1 MKKMKWIALFVL
13 AAALLLAGCSGRTPE
28 AAPTAAPETTAT
40 AEPTEAPTE
49 APTATPETTATA
61 EPTATATAEATATA
75 AATADAAN
83 TAAPTTAQP
92 VNGIVNMPEEGRK
105 LYAAQLTRYS
115 AALAEQWN
123 EGRYFESGMSEL
135 ATWYYDGDARTN
147 IGVYFPDLDN
157 DGSPEMVIGAIS
169 GADTDPAVLEIWTV
183 VNGTPTMI
191 AQSHTRDRFYVEYL
205 DEDGIWM
212 IGREGSSG
220 AANSTWMFYTLRSGA
235 LELAQGVTYDASS
248 GTALWYMTYDEDNDV
263 SNDTLS
269 EESLCQGII
278 DSHQSRYTAL
288 AYTPY
293 SEIA

>member
-28 AAPTAAPETTAT
+28 AAPTATPEATAT
-40 AEPTEAPTE
+40 AEPTD

-75 AATADAAN
+75 AATADATAN
-83 TAAPTTAQP
+83 PAAPATVQP
-92 VNGIVNMPEEGRK
+92 AKGIVNLTDEGHK

-123 EGRYFESGMSEL
+123 EGRYYESGMSEL
-135 ATWYYDGDARTN
+135 ATWYYDGDARAN

-212 IGREGSSG
+212 IDREGSNG
-220 AANSTWMFYTLRSGA
+220 AANSTWMAYTLRNGA
-235 LELAQGVTYDASS
+235 LEIAQGVTYDASS

-269 EESLCQGII
+269 EESLCQSII

-293 SEIA
+293 SEMA